1 MNDLTQ
7 PAHAWEA
14 TAAWNELLAGLGE
27 LQATFLEGD
36 RAVTTETGVVNG
48 YRMLATILGI
58 GLDIYLYPEKSRP
71 VWVDTVTPFR
81 RDRRW
86 GGDNTDASYAF
97 AVFDPE
103 RTYRVWGTRND
114 SAYFSVTVYNEP
126 SPGAWSDKVIG
137 VVNDSDLTFDTDG
150 NFSFYLGAKKPDG
163 YAGPWIQ
170 FTPDTSAALTRDYQA
185 DPLTG
190 KPVEWHIECLDEP
203 DPIVRSD
210 AVTAQ
215 ALRSTLTWMRT
226 MFMIVPMTIQERTDV
241 DRLGLGHETPD
252 GVNVVAEPYR
262 VPDFNFGW
270 SATDATYC
278 FGSYDLAADEALVLT
293 HRPPNA
299 SRFWNFMPWTEYMAG
314 HNAADGTT
322 SLNNH
327 TATPNSDGTVTIVV
341 ARSQLD
347 HPNAVTTLDNQRG
360 MLAFRWFLADE
371 VPVKPDVTLVNAADA
386 PTALT

>member
-1 MNDLTQ
+1 MSDTWPEKSWQ
-7 PAHAWEA
+7 A

-48 YRMLATILGI
+48 YRMLATILGV
-58 GLDIYLYPEKSRP
+58 GLDIYLYPDRSRP

-86 GGDNTDASYAF
+86 GGDNTDAAYAF
-97 AVFDPE
+97 CVFDPA
-103 RTYRVWGTRND
+103 RTYRVWGRRND

-126 SPGAWSDKVIG
+126 APGAWSDRVIG
-137 VVNDSDLTFDTDG
+137 VVKDSDLTFDADG
-150 NFSFYLGAKKPDG
+150 GFSFYLGATKPDG
-163 YAGPWIQ
+163 YDGPWIQ
-170 FTPDTSAALTRDYQA
+170 FTPDAAAALTRDYQA

-190 KPVEWHIECLDEP
+190 VPVEWHIECLDEP
-203 DPIVRSD
+203 EPVTRSD
-210 AVTAQ
+210 AATAQ
-215 ALRSTLTWMRT
+215 ALRSTLSWMRT
-226 MFMIVPMTIQERTDV
+226 MFAIVPMTIQERTDD
-241 DRLGLGHETPD
+241 DRLGLGHQTPD
-252 GVNVVAEPYR
+252 GVNTVAEPYR

-278 FGSYDLAADEALVLT
+278 FGSYDLAPDEALVLT
-293 HRPPNA
+293 CTPPN
-299 SRFWNFMPWTEYMAG
+299 SFRFWNFMPWTEYMAG

-327 TATPNSDGTVTIVV
+327 TAVTNSDGSITIVV
-341 ARSQLD
+341 ARTQLE

-371 VPVKPDVTLVNAADA
+371 VPAKPTVELVKAADA
-386 PTALT
+386 PVALT